1 MGTDTSQLKN
11 SLLPWLLEESTPG
24 VRYLAMRELLV
35 LPHDDPDLAAARSKA
50 HSEGPIAA
58 ILDHMQPDGYWVDP
72 GPGYSPKYHA
82 TVWSLVT
89 LAQLG
94 GEIGEDDR
102 IQVACEYYL
111 DQALTAQGQISAS
124 GASSG
129 TADCL
134 QGNMCWAMVAL
145 RCEDER
151 LALAFDWM
159 ARSVTGE
166 GIAGSGDR
174 RAELRYYASGK
185 CGPGFRC
192 ASNNKLPCA
201 WGAVKVMQAF
211 SALPEEHRTPLI
223 RQAIEAGVE
232 FLFSTNPAQAGYP
245 TGYSTKPSGNW
256 WKFGFPLFY
265 VTDLLQVVEVL
276 VNLGLGDDPRLEDA
290 FHVIRAK
297 QDENGRY
304 PLEYS
309 YEGKTWV
316 DFGKKKEPNKWVT
329 LRAQR
334 VLQAV
339 HQQA

>member
-1 MGTDTSQLKN
+1 MRD
-11 SLLPWLLEESTPG
+11 LLG
-24 VRYLAMRELLV
+24 
-35 LPHDDPDLAAARSKA
+35 LPHEDPELAAARARA
-50 HSEGPIAA
+50 HSDGPIAT
-58 ILDHMQPDGYWVDP
+58 ILENMHGDGYWVGP
-72 GPGYSPKYHA
+72 GPGYNPKYHA

-94 GEIGEDDR
+94 AEIGEDER
-102 IQVACEYYL
+102 IQKACDYYL
-111 DQALTAQGQISAS
+111 DQALTADGHFTAS
-124 GASSG
+124 GAPSG

-134 QGNMCWAMVAL
+134 QGNLSWAMVTL
-145 RCEDER
+145 GCEDER
-151 LALAFDWM
+151 LVRAFEWM

-166 GIAGSGDR
+166 GIAEIGDR
-174 RAELRYYASGK
+174 GAGLRYYASGK

-192 ASNNKLPCA
+192 AANNKLPCA

-211 SALPEEHRTPLI
+211 SALPERDRSPSI
-223 RQAIEAGVE
+223 RRAIEAGVE
-232 FLFSTNPAQAGYP
+232 FLFSTNPAQAAYP

-256 WKFGFPLFY
+256 WKFGFPVFY